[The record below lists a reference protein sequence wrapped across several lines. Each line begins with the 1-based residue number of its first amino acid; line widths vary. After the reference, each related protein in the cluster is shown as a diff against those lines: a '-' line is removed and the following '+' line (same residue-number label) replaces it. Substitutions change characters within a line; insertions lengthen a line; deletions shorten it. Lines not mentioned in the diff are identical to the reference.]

1 MSMKHGGLASRP
13 SSAQAGQQGR
23 KQAAATL
30 EGSASHL
37 PGTRNEAVVMLEDA
51 EVDWDVAD
59 IQKVQQR
66 ARNMT
71 GRALLHCLLWEA
83 LILPSLC
90 NIR

>member
-1 MSMKHGGLASRP
+1 
-13 SSAQAGQQGR
+13 
-23 KQAAATL
+23 
-30 EGSASHL
+30 
-37 PGTRNEAVVMLEDA
+37 MLEDA